1 MDYDY
6 DEEGTYSAIHNN
18 RALVTDL
25 NIESPGWF
33 LVTLAMYDN
42 DDVTCIGY
50 PTADGSNGSILSSN
64 DSLAITASSKNQEGA
79 WEFIKYVTMGEYQTG
94 LNWGY
99 PILQTAFDNMLDEYM
114 TDKYEGNG
122 YGYDDF
128 DYELVPATKEQMDQ
142 LREIIDMAKPS
153 NQSTDDNITDII
165 SEEAQAYFD
174 GQKTAE
180 AVAEIIQSRV
190 AIYVSENQ

>member
-1 MDYDY
+1 
-6 DEEGTYSAIHNN
+6 
-18 RALVTDL
+18 
-25 NIESPGWF
+25 
-33 LVTLAMYDN
+33 
-42 DDVTCIGY
+42 
-50 PTADGSNGSILSSN
+50 
-64 DSLAITASSKNQEGA
+64 
-79 WEFIKYVTMGEYQTG
+79 
-94 LNWGY
+94 
-99 PILQTAFDNMLDEYM
+99 MLDEYM

-128 DYELVPATKEQMDQ
+128 DYEMVPATREQMDQ

>member
-1 MDYDY
+1 
-6 DEEGTYSAIHNN
+6 
-18 RALVTDL
+18 
-25 NIESPGWF
+25 
-33 LVTLAMYDN
+33 
-42 DDVTCIGY
+42 
-50 PTADGSNGSILSSN
+50 
-64 DSLAITASSKNQEGA
+64 
-79 WEFIKYVTMGEYQTG
+79 
-94 LNWGY
+94 
-99 PILQTAFDNMLDEYM
+99 
-114 TDKYEGNG
+114 
-122 YGYDDF
+122 
-128 DYELVPATKEQMDQ
+128 MDQ